1 MALQAV
7 LLFGMGGSFRALDTA
22 PMASQATGG
31 IPGIHRVR
39 DGWCTAAGHNDR
51 ARKSNGIN
59 LMDRSLLHCTGL
71 NSAGRWH
78 YGPRASPPRRTAL
91 SRPQPG
97 RWPKA
102 DVLQHLE
109 RPDEAHHPVVGHY
122 AAVSDRVANKQQKI
136 GCGHGCSREVRPR
149 LFGEGLEPG
158 SHACA
163 RAPGATAA
171 VAPQRVIRR
180 RPRRLPA
187 RRTGALG
194 PEAW

>member
-71 NSAGRWH
+71 NSAGRRH

-97 RWPKA
+97 RWHHA
-102 DVLQHLE
+102 DVLSISNGPMKPTIRSDAAARSDHGCLVKVSN
-109 RPDEAHHPVVGHY
+109 PVVMH
-122 AAVSDRVANKQQKI
+122 
-136 GCGHGCSREVRPR
+136 
-149 LFGEGLEPG
+149 
-158 SHACA
+158 
-163 RAPGATAA
+163 APG
-171 VAPQRVIRR
+171 P
-180 RPRRLPA
+180 PEPLLP
-187 RRTGALG
+187 
-194 PEAW
+194 